1 VCTDPTAEESED
13 AAVENQAAEYE
24 KFKKKLALIKKDK
37 DATEME
43 VCSLIDGA
51 G

>member
-1 VCTDPTAEESED
+1 VCTDPTAEELED
-13 AAVENQAAEYE
+13 GAVENQAAEYE
-24 KFKKKLALIKKDK
+24 KSQKKLALIKQDK
-37 DATEME
+37 DATDME

>member
-1 VCTDPTAEESED
+1 LCTDPTAEKLED

-24 KFKKKLALIKKDK
+24 KLKKKLALIKQDK

>member
-1 VCTDPTAEESED
+1 MCTDLTAEVSED
-13 AAVENQAAEYE
+13 AAVENQASEYE
-24 KFKKKLALIKKDK
+24 KFKKKLAPIKKDK